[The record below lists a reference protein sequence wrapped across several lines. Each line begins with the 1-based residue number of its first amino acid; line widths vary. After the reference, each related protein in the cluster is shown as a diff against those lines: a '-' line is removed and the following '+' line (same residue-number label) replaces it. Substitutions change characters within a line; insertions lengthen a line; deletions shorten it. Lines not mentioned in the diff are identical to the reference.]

1 MNDPAM
7 LLHIIQCH
15 SDAVPGPEHR
25 GGNAETMKTLLS
37 KLNISMGGGNQLW

>member
-15 SDAVPGPEHR
+15 SDAVFVAKHR
-25 GGNAETMKTLLS
+25 RDDIETMKT
-37 KLNISMGGGNQLW
+37 KLIFSMGGGNQIW